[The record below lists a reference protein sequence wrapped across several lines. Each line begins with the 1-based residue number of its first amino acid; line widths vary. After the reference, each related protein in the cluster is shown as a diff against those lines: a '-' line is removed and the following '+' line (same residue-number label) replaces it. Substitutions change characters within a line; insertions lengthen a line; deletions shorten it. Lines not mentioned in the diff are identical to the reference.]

1 MTRFSPPSFQACPTF
16 TPLFIFNCP
25 VFTSDDYIQNLIET
39 ESQTH
44 TIYIESQNLETESET
59 LDVDPQT
66 IYVEVESEN
75 IDVEVHCLLTNISN
89 TTNEKPEGQRSQIHS
104 TV

>member
-1 MTRFSPPSFQACPTF
+1 MT
-16 TPLFIFNCP
+16 
-25 VFTSDDYIQNLIET
+25 IQNLIET
-39 ESQTH
+39 ESQ

-75 IDVEVHCLLTNISN
+75 IDVEVHCLHTNISN
-89 TTNEKPEGQRSQIHS
+89 TTNEKPEGQRSQIHL